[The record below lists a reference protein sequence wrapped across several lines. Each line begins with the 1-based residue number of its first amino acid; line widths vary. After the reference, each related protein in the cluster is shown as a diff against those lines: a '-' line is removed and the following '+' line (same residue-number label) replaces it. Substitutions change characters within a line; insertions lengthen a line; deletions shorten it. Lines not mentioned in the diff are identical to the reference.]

1 MTSIAELFALQET
14 DSMLDASRAT
24 LADIDARLGESE
36 ELVEAREAAVVARE
50 AHRIAEHAY
59 REHEFEAE
67 EQKRKIEPLE
77 QKLYAG
83 TIRNPKELEDL
94 QQDVGALKRRR
105 RELDET
111 ALEALEAY
119 ETAKSALEEAE
130 SRLQELESAW
140 QAEQGDLA
148 QQRSSLQEEV
158 AEYEQER
165 AAQAEGIDPTLL
177 RLYDK
182 LRGTRAGRAVVKIE
196 GGKCAG
202 CRISLPT
209 NIMHR
214 ARVGAAVVQCSSCER
229 ILYVG

>member
-1 MTSIAELFALQET
+1 MSSIAELFALQET
-14 DSMLDASRAT
+14 DSALDASRAS
-24 LADIDARLGESE
+24 LEDIEARLGESE
-36 ELVEAREAAVVARE
+36 ELVEAREATVAARD
-50 AHRIAEHAY
+50 AHRVAEKAY

-119 ETAKSALEEAE
+119 ETAKSALEAAE
-130 SRLQELESAW
+130 SKLQELEAAW

-148 QQRSSLQEEV
+148 QQRSSLRAEIVEFEE
-158 AEYEQER
+158 AR
-165 AAQAEGIDPTLL
+165 AAEAEGIDPGLL
-177 RLYDK
+177 ALYDR
-182 LRGTRAGRAVVKIE
+182 LRGIRAGRAVVKIE

-214 ARVGAAVVQCSSCER
+214 ARIGAEVVQCTSCER